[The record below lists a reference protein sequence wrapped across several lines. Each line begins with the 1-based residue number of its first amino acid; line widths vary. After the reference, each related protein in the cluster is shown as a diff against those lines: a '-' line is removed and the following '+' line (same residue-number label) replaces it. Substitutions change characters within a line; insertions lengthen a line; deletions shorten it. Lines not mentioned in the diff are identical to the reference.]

1 MSVSVDIIFKGLPKD
16 KIEDFE
22 DKVVYNVAVETR
34 EFTKGQSAY
43 PYLTGEL
50 ERSEVAEPILGG
62 NKEYGLGAGVDY
74 AIYVYNYNKA
84 NWTNPS
90 TEAHWYYNVFKKK
103 SEEIVAQAVI
113 KAMKEI
119 K

>member
-1 MSVSVDIIFKGLPKD
+1 MSVSVDIIFKGLPKE

-22 DKVVYNVAVETR
+22 DKVVYNAVVETR

-50 ERSEVAEPILGG
+50 ERSEVAEPIVGG
-62 NKEYGLGAGVDY
+62 NKEYRLGLGVDY
-74 AIYVYNYNKA
+74 AVYVYNYNNA

-90 TEAHWYYNVFKKK
+90 TEAHWYHSVFKNK
-103 SEEIVAQAVI
+103 SEEIISQAVI